1 MVGGGP
7 RRGSGAEFTVLVAV
21 GVVLL
26 TASLLLGLNGDVQ
39 YVIGGMRVAVGPDG
53 ALTGVDTFTHR
64 PLVYRAFILG
74 LTGFLG
80 LLQLSPAGQ
89 VPFEISARLVAATL
103 SLAAGM
109 LLFLGVRPRLGA
121 VHAGAVALAVTASLA
136 LAPNWDLLQA
146 EWLGCL
152 LAVLAVALAL
162 LPASRLIAGAL
173 GGLLLV
179 LAAAAKLSTAPYAL
193 IGLLAI
199 AALDRRRT
207 IPVVLGG
214 ATFGLAFVG
223 LLLVVP
229 HELRWLRDTVTLSLG
244 SPLHTAT
251 NWGLMASALGSKA
264 ATSPVLIVAPA
275 SLVVLL
281 RLVRQRSRWWLVIG
295 ALLVFALAA
304 APLVAQKEAYL
315 YRLSILPVAGAALV
329 AFAAV
334 ELWSTGGRFPWWVIG
349 ALAVV
354 SGIAAILLSLPTDV
368 RTAQTGS
375 LLAVVGGLTVALAV
389 AAWFIPRPGSVPR
402 PRLSRGA
409 LLAAVAI
416 GAIGLPVV
424 LPSAAWSLDPARTR
438 ATNASWEANSHA
450 SRARLEAL
458 SARIGPASSVLYLAY
473 GSVGY
478 HMGNPVMCRY
488 PSPVFLKVG
497 GREASVTRTPSYA
510 DNLDCVLE
518 TDADWLIVEP
528 GWLSVD
534 QLPDAARQVLD
545 ERFDCSRALNDGSG
559 ILACPAR

>member
-1 MVGGGP
+1 M
-7 RRGSGAEFTVLVAV
+7 LAV
-21 GVVLL
+21 
-26 TASLLLGLNGDVQ
+26 SLLLGLNGDVQ

-53 ALTGVDTFTHR
+53 VLTGVDTFTHR

-80 LLQLSPAGQ
+80 LLQLSPASQ

-103 SLAAGM
+103 SLAVGM
-109 LLFLGVRPRLGA
+109 LLFLGVRQRLGA

-152 LAVLAVALAL
+152 LAVLAVSLAL
-162 LPASRLIAGAL
+162 LPASTLIAGAL

-229 HELRWLRDTVTLSLG
+229 HELRWVRDTVTLSLG
-244 SPLHTAT
+244 SPLRTAT
-251 NWGLMASALGSKA
+251 NWGLMASAFGSKA

-334 ELWSTGGRFPWWVIG
+334 ELWSAGGRSPWWVIG
-349 ALAVV
+349 ALAVA
-354 SGIAAILLSLPTDV
+354 SGIACHAAEPSGRRPDCADGFPPGRRWRTHGCAGGRCLVHPQARLAAATAPQPWCAARRGGHWRDRSTGGPPV
-368 RTAQTGS
+368 RGLEPRPCPYTCHECQ
-375 LLAVVGGLTVALAV
+375 LGGQFACVAR
-389 AAWFIPRPGSVPR
+389 PPGSVERTHRSRQRGPLSRLWVGWLPHGKSRHVPVPVAHLPQGRRPPGVRDPHPLLRRQPRLR
-402 PRLSRGA
+402 PRDRCG
-409 LLAAVAI
+409 LAH
-416 GAIGLPVV
+416 
-424 LPSAAWSLDPARTR
+424 R
-438 ATNASWEANSHA
+438 
-450 SRARLEAL
+450 RARA
-458 SARIGPASSVLYLAY
+458 G
-473 GSVGY
+473 
-478 HMGNPVMCRY
+478 
-488 PSPVFLKVG
+488 
-497 GREASVTRTPSYA
+497 
-510 DNLDCVLE
+510 
-518 TDADWLIVEP
+518 
-528 GWLSVD
+528 
-534 QLPDAARQVLD
+534 
-545 ERFDCSRALNDGSG
+545 
-559 ILACPAR
+559 